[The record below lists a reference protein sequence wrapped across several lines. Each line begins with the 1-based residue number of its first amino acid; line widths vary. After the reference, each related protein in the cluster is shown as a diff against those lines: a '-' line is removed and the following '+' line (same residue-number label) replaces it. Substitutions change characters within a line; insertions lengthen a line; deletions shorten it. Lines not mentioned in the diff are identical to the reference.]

1 VSVDNR
7 ERDLAE
13 EKFRLVVEACPSGMV
28 LVDAGGRMIMV
39 NTAIE
44 EEFGY
49 RREDIIGQS
58 IYMLVPDRLRTEY
71 TQRLEAVSRAPSPL
85 RVGANGELTGLRK
98 NRTEFPME
106 VGITQI
112 DTSTGRLVLAVIVDI
127 SERKDTQQHLV
138 QMESKY
144 RSLVEAAPDS
154 MVVLDQMGEIVFVN
168 MQAERQFG
176 YIRDALL
183 GQNVTEIIP
192 IGLAEKLLTV
202 EPWSPEA
209 ALAPQIAAGFE
220 LVGRRKD
227 ASEFPA
233 EIILSPLENSDKI
246 LIAAVIRDISPRK
259 AAETHL
265 IHMESMY
272 RGLLEA
278 APDAIVVVNQAGDII
293 LVNLQA
299 ENRFGYRRDE
309 LLGRKVTD
317 IIEDFS
323 DRLIAQVR
331 RPTDDPLGRQIGT
344 GIELQGRQKDGVEF
358 PIEIMLSPLAS
369 SEGVLVT
376 AAIRDISAR
385 KRVERLKDEFVSTV
399 SHELRTPM
407 TSIAGSLGLLV
418 GHWASTL
425 PESAARLLA
434 IAQKNSQRLVRLIND
449 ILDIEKLEA
458 GRVVFNLALVDVTPL
473 VKQTIEA
480 NRGFAEAYGVHVRFE
495 AKSLNCEVRADADRL
510 AQVVTNLLSNAIKF
524 SPAYEKVLVT
534 TERIGEVVRVLV
546 RDHGHGIPAEF
557 KPHVFEKFGQADATN
572 TRQKGGTGLGLSIV
586 KQIVERMHGEVGF
599 ADAPGGGT
607 LFFVDLPTWSDS
619 TGWEIDLLAEPGS
632 SRILLCEPDRETAAA
647 MQIQLHQCGFATD
660 LAFTLAAARARA
672 EADDYDAVVLDLD
685 LRDGD
690 GINAI
695 LSLREQSRYKDTPIV
710 VVSDDP
716 ALWRHDHR
724 VDELN
729 VLSCFSKPINLQ
741 QLVLV
746 LATSIASETHKRPCI
761 LHLDDDR
768 NVLSLVAH
776 AFGTVADVIS
786 VETIKNARQAITNSH
801 IDIALLDL
809 SLGTHSGLELLPDL
823 RDNNGHP
830 IPVIILSVNEIE
842 MPCDGQVQGVLTKS
856 QASLKSLVEVVCE
869 RLTHRSGPIQREV
882 A

>member
-1 VSVDNR
+1 MNVEIS

-13 EKFRLVVEACPSGMV
+13 ENFRLVVEACPSGMV
-28 LVDAGGRMIMV
+28 LIDAASNMVMV

-44 EEFGY
+44 DQFGFQREEL
-49 RREDIIGQS
+49 IGQS
-58 IYMLVPDRLRTEY
+58 IYMLVPERLRAEY
-71 TQRLEAVSRAPSPL
+71 TQRFETVSRASAPI
-85 RVGANGELTGLRK
+85 RVGENGELTGLRK
-98 NRTEFPME
+98 NGTEYPIE
-106 VGITQI
+106 IGITRI

-127 SERKDTQQHLV
+127 SERKGTQQHLA
-138 QMESKY
+138 QMESK
-144 RSLVEAAPDS
+144 
-154 MVVLDQMGEIVFVN
+154 
-168 MQAERQFG
+168 
-176 YIRDALL
+176 
-183 GQNVTEIIP
+183 
-192 IGLAEKLLTV
+192 
-202 EPWSPEA
+202 
-209 ALAPQIAAGFE
+209 
-220 LVGRRKD
+220 
-227 ASEFPA
+227 
-233 EIILSPLENSDKI
+233 
-246 LIAAVIRDISPRK
+246 
-259 AAETHL
+259 
-265 IHMESMY
+265 Y

-278 APDAIVVVNQAGDII
+278 APDAMVVVNQAGDIV

-309 LLGRKVTD
+309 LLGRKVTE
-317 IIEDFS
+317 IIGDFS
-323 DRLIAQVR
+323 DHMITQAR
-331 RPTDDPLGRQIGT
+331 RRVDDPLGQQIGT
-344 GIELQGRQKDGVEF
+344 AIELSGKQKDGIEF

-369 SEGVLVT
+369 SDGILVT

-425 PESAARLLA
+425 PDSAARLLA

-458 GRVVFNLALVDVTPL
+458 GRVVFNLALVDLTPL

-495 AKSLNCEVRADADRL
+495 AKSANCEVRADADRL

-524 SPAYEKVLVT
+524 SPAYEKVLVSL
-534 TERIGEVVRVLV
+534 ERIGEVVRISV
-546 RDHGHGIPAEF
+546 RDHGYGIPAEF

-599 ADAPGGGT
+599 VDAPGGGT
-607 LFFVDLPTWSDS
+607 MFFVDLPTWSDS
-619 TGWEIDLLAEPGS
+619 TGWELDLLAEPS
-632 SRILLCEPDRETAAA
+632 APRILLYEPNRDTAGH
-647 MQIQLHQCGFATD
+647 MQTQLRQSGFATD
-660 LAFTLAAARARA
+660 LAFTLSAARARIGA
-672 EADDYDAVVLDLD
+672 ADYSAVVLDLD

-690 GINAI
+690 GTNLI
-695 LSLREQSRYKDTPIV
+695 LSLRTLAHYKETPIIV
-710 VVSDDP
+710 ITDQPSE
-716 ALWRHDHR
+716 WHHDHR
-724 VDELN
+724 SSGTN
-729 VLSCFSKPINLQ
+729 VLSCFGKPVNLQ

-746 LATSIASETHKRPCI
+746 LATSIASEAHKRPCI

-776 AFGTVADVIS
+776 AFGNVADVIS
-786 VETIKNARQAITNSH
+786 VETIKSARLAITKSH

-823 RDNNGHP
+823 RDNNGRP
-830 IPVIILSVNEIE
+830 IPVIVLSVNEID
-842 MPCDGQVQGVLTKS
+842 MPCDAQVKDVLTKS
-856 QASLKSLVEVVCE
+856 QASLKSLIEIVCE
-869 RLTHRSGPIQREV
+869 RLTHHSGRTQREV